1 MTAEYG
7 LSCTEPIVCYLEMVA
22 FLKGNSPDS
31 EIMMFFH
38 LLSIAILTGLAGL
51 VVYELVT
58 EVRSAGEGLHDRY
71 HE

>member
-1 MTAEYG
+1 MF
-7 LSCTEPIVCYLEMVA
+7 YLAPSAHSATLKTVA

-31 EIMMFFH
+31 GTMMFFH
-38 LLSIAILTGLAGL
+38 LLSIAMLAGLAGL